1 MEKSVI
7 LISLFFFGMA
17 LNSFSQDNSREVIY
31 EEGDTAFTM
40 KQYVFCLY
48 TSGTERSQSSEEAAE
63 LQN

>member
-40 KQYVFCLY
+40 K
-48 TSGTERSQSSEEAAE
+48 
-63 LQN
+63 